1 MINRTTCWMLI
12 ALLLSAVPAT
22 AGGNTGTVTKV
33 LGGDVVRIGG
43 SFVARLTGVAAPDT
57 SDALG
62 KEVFAFT
69 KKELEG
75 KLVKLFTWTTDN
87 TAAGIV
93 HDSEGR
99 AFIQI
104 YYGEDFATSFNE
116 LLLEKGFVKVDDT
129 YIPEELAERYREL
142 EKKARERGLGI
153 WASKERKSEN

>member
-1 MINRTTCWMLI
+1 MTKRTACWTLI
-12 ALLLSAVPAT
+12 ALLLLTVPAV

-33 LGGDVVRIGG
+33 LGGDLVRFGD
-43 SFVARLTGVAAPDT
+43 SFVARLTGITAPDT

-62 KEVFAFT
+62 EKVFTFT

-93 HDSEGR
+93 RNDEER

-104 YYGEDFATSFNE
+104 YYGKEFAISFNE
-116 LLLEKGFVKVDDT
+116 LLLEKGFARVDEE
-129 YIPEELAERYREL
+129 YLPEDLAERYHRL
-142 EKKARERGLGI
+142 EKKAREKGLGI
-153 WASKERKSEN
+153 WGNKE